1 MNTLG
6 IDPGTRFTGF
16 SVLHVNSVGKFLLK
30 EAGCLILSE
39 KDPLAARL
47 VKIYEF
53 LGKKIIESNIRI
65 IALETPFLGKNA
77 QNFLKLGYVRGII
90 YLVAHQHNVLLKEYT
105 PKEVKKLVTGF
116 GNAEKDQVA
125 RAVKALFPEIARA
138 NTTIRDDITDAVAIS
153 FCGAL
158 EGENKI

>member
-16 SVLHVNSVGKFLLK
+16 SIIHVNNSGKISLK
-30 EAGCLILSE
+30 EAGCLVLSE
-39 KDPLAARL
+39 DQVLSARL
-47 VKIYEF
+47 YKIYDF
-53 LGKKIIESNIRI
+53 LNKKVVESQIQV

-90 YLVAHQHNVLLKEYT
+90 YLVAHQHNVLLKEYA
-105 PKEVKKLVTGF
+105 PKEIKKAITGS

-125 RAVKALFPEIARA
+125 RTIKALFPEIAQSA
-138 NTTIRDDITDAVAIS
+138 VSIRTDITDAVAIS

-158 EGENKI
+158 GM